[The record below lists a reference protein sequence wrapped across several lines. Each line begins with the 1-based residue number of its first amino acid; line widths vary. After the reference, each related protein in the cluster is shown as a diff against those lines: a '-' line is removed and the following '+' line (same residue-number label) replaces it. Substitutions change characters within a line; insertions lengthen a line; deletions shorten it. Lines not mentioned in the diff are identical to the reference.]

1 MLDRV
6 SVRINR
12 KPWGNKFL
20 TINTANLINSFKSL
34 GKEAYILYLFLAS
47 NENGYYKTLVCD
59 WLKKDLGFSDEE
71 LETATNE
78 LIEKRYLVEN
88 GSTYEFYEVP
98 LAKAENE
105 EKERKLTLLGF

>member
-59 WLKKDLGFSDEE
+59 WLKKDLGFLDEE

-88 GSTYEFYEVP
+88 GSTFEFYEVP
-98 LAKAENE
+98 LFEKPE
-105 EKERKLTLLGF
+105 EKERKLTALDF